1 MKAGSASFFGEIMIN
16 KNEQRQLQKEA
27 LKTLSIHQKKMESNQ
42 LYQLLFETAAWQEEE
57 RLL

>member
-16 KNEQRQLQKEA
+16 KNKQRQLQKEA

-42 LYQLLFETAAWQEEE
+42 L
-57 RLL
+57 